1 MKLVVEILCAYRL
14 EQTGLFPES
23 FFLTKKF
30 VGVEKIPFYRVI
42 SLDELVQNWVR
53 LNLFP
58 NVFELAVLLCLLIIC
73 YRETWTVSAEL

>member
-1 MKLVVEILCAYRL
+1 MKLVVEILCDYRL
-14 EQTGLFPES
+14 QQAGLFP
-23 FFLTKKF
+23 
-30 VGVEKIPFYRVI
+30 V

-58 NVFELAVLLCLLIIC
+58 NVFELAVLLYLLIIC